1 VEQTKILASGI
12 RSALIKA
19 TMAKNGSARLQA
31 FQLQKEIE
39 SFLVSLENP
48 NDFTTLEDSENIFNS
63 LSQRLD
69 AINKRLNG
77 SNQ

>member
-1 VEQTKILASGI
+1 
-12 RSALIKA
+12 
-19 TMAKNGSARLQA
+19 MAKNGSMRLQA

-39 SFLVSLENP
+39 SFLLSLENP

-69 AINKRLNG
+69 TINKRLNG